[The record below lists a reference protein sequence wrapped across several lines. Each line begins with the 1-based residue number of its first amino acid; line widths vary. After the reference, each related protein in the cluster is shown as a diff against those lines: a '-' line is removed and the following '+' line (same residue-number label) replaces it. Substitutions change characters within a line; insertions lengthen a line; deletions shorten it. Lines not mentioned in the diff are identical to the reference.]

1 MESQGH
7 QQIAESCN
15 VCPLTDSKKAR
26 FSKKHFS
33 TGIPPPFALPAEG
46 QTRGHAKKYRMWCTW
61 SAMSQASGYWASA
74 HRPVTVA
81 HLLARAWY
89 RQTNKQHTV
98 QRQLLLDFYYFSLL
112 TTQETLLIHR
122 LLNHINLRLIKRPHS
137 EWQRLL
143 CHRRTHS
150 LFPINKC
157 YYPGI
162 ELLSGELLACFLRCF
177 NTLSA
182 LHYRQINC
190 PFTAKG
196 YQSNAVI
203 LFSSP
208 SV

>member
-46 QTRGHAKKYRMWCTW
+46 QTHEEIEVVVHVSCDVSRFWLLSFSSPTCYGGPFA
-61 SAMSQASGYWASA
+61 SQSL
-74 HRPVTVA
+74 V
-81 HLLARAWY
+81 
-89 RQTNKQHTV
+89 QTNKQAARCAETAV
-98 QRQLLLDFYYFSLL
+98 AGFLFFFPLL
-112 TTQETLLIHR
+112 TTQETLLIHQ

-182 LHYRQINC
+182 SHYRQINC